1 MGSRPV
7 VLAVAGAACIA
18 FSAILV
24 RLADVSPSAA
34 AFYRCAYAVPVLA
47 LLALRER
54 RRFGPRSAR
63 DRTLAVVAG
72 VFFAADLVLWHHAIA
87 AVGAGLA
94 TVLGNVQVVLVPLAA
109 WAALEERPQ
118 ARTIAAVPVVLGGVV
133 LISGVIGAEAY
144 GDDPPLGV
152 LLGVLTAVAYAVF
165 LLVLRAGNRDVRRPA
180 GPLLDATL
188 ASALVTLPVG
198 AVLGELDL
206 APSWP
211 AHAWLVTLALTSQV
225 VGWLLISGALPR
237 VPAALTSVV
246 LTLQPALSVVLGIV
260 LLGEDPSA
268 VQLAGV
274 LVILG
279 GVVLATAGRRRTVA
293 AREQEAAA

>member
-72 VFFAADLVLWHHAIA
+72 VFFAADLVLWHHSIA

-94 TVLGNVQVVLVPLAA
+94 TVLGNVQVVLVPVAA
-109 WAALEERPQ
+109 WLVLRERP
-118 ARTIAAVPVVLGGVV
+118 ASTVVAAVPVVLGGVV
-133 LISGVIGAEAY
+133 LISGIVGSGAY
-144 GDDPPLGV
+144 G
-152 LLGVLTAVAYAVF
+152 A
-165 LLVLRAGNRDVRRPA
+165 
-180 GPLLDATL
+180 
-188 ASALVTLPVG
+188 
-198 AVLGELDL
+198 
-206 APSWP
+206 
-211 AHAWLVTLALTSQV
+211 
-225 VGWLLISGALPR
+225 
-237 VPAALTSVV
+237 
-246 LTLQPALSVVLGIV
+246 
-260 LLGEDPSA
+260 
-268 VQLAGV
+268 
-274 LVILG
+274 
-279 GVVLATAGRRRTVA
+279 
-293 AREQEAAA
+293 